1 MFLNDAVLDNAVT
14 GVARGS
20 TNNEKKI
27 KMTDPK
33 KQERLELLQYLKAHF
48 DLIAVTLVVA
58 YVGYQLYKLGKK

>member
-14 GVARGS
+14 GVARGNA
-20 TNNEKKI
+20 NNEKKI
-27 KMTDPK
+27 QMKDPK
-33 KQERLELLQYLKAHF
+33 RQERLELLQYVKAHF